1 MMFEFGE
8 YGFIKGKFENQY
20 FRLVEILARSIENG
34 KKKILESSDV
44 SIAVQFLFDWS
55 KRALDRSKGTFDW
68 SKLEKLNFL
77 VIVQKGW
84 RGFKPCEWFYETF

>member
-44 SIAVQFLFDWS
+44 SIAVQFLF
-55 KRALDRSKGTFDW
+55 
-68 SKLEKLNFL
+68 N
-77 VIVQKGW
+77 
-84 RGFKPCEWFYETF
+84 